1 MPSIKKILVPTD
13 FSENA
18 SVVFDFVKETAQRYG
33 STVDL
38 IHIIPRLSYLTV
50 SRDALG
56 NPFEDKDR
64 YRELRASLEKRL
76 LEDMENHI
84 PEENRGRVFLK
95 YEKWPS
101 NAIVEHAES
110 NEYDLIMIASRGR
123 GGSIFTRGS
132 VTEKLIRLTHTPVLS
147 VNEGYNPAI
156 ENIVVPTDGSNVSME
171 TIPLAF
177 MIAVQNNASVELLS
191 ISKFDGAKIKIAGR
205 SSYHYTDAEIREFV
219 WDALSDFVDDRE
231 NEFEFVKEASM
242 DDDKFQLKDAE
253 GNVVN
258 FSIVVEKGT
267 STHAAIVDY
276 AYDHSQLVVMATH
289 GRGEMAKIFIGSTTE
304 KVVRHLKMPVLTIKP
319 KSLEN

>member
-1 MPSIKKILVPTD
+1 IKKILVPTD

-101 NAIVEHAES
+101 
-110 NEYDLIMIASRGR
+110 
-123 GGSIFTRGS
+123 
-132 VTEKLIRLTHTPVLS
+132 
-147 VNEGYNPAI
+147 
-156 ENIVVPTDGSNVSME
+156 
-171 TIPLAF
+171 
-177 MIAVQNNASVELLS
+177 
-191 ISKFDGAKIKIAGR
+191 
-205 SSYHYTDAEIREFV
+205 
-219 WDALSDFVDDRE
+219 
-231 NEFEFVKEASM
+231 
-242 DDDKFQLKDAE
+242 
-253 GNVVN
+253 
-258 FSIVVEKGT
+258 
-267 STHAAIVDY
+267 
-276 AYDHSQLVVMATH
+276 
-289 GRGEMAKIFIGSTTE
+289 
-304 KVVRHLKMPVLTIKP
+304 
-319 KSLEN
+319 